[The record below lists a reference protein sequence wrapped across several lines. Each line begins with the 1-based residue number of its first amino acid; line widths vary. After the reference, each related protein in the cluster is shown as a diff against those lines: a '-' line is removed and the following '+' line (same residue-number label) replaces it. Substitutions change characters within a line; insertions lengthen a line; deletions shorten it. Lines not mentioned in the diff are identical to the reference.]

1 VALTAPEREAR
12 MAAASLLEDT
22 FERVSATVPEGWRVE
37 LIEGEIHV
45 MPPANSEHEE
55 IISELTGQVRDH
67 RKDLTRFTN
76 IGLKIPGA
84 SMSGKVIPD
93 VVIAPKR
100 SYPFEAEYYD
110 PSPVVLVAE
119 VTSRSTGDRDR
130 GAKLRGYARAGIPAY
145 LLIDRA
151 AGIVT
156 LYTQPRGERYAIKAE
171 VEISQVITL
180 PEPLGFDL
188 DTSEF

>member
-1 VALTAPEREAR
+1 
-12 MAAASLLEDT
+12 MAAAALLEDT
-22 FERVSATVPEGWRVE
+22 FDRVSATVPEGWRVE

-45 MPPANSEHEE
+45 RPPVDSEHEE

-76 IGLKIPGA
+76 IGLRIPGA

-93 VVIAPKR
+93 VVIVPKR
-100 SYPFEAEYYD
+100 SYPFEVEYYD

-156 LYTQPRGERYAIKAE
+156 LYTQPRGERYAIRAE